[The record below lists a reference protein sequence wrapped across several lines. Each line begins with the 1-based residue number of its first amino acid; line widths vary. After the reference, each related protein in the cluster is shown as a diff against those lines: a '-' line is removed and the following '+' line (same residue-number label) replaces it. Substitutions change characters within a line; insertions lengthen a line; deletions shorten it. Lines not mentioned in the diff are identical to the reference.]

1 MLGSAQTRM
10 TEVRQPVYSVP
21 VTEPA
26 ITAADARLTR
36 IQKSGRWLILTGVLV
51 WGVWL
56 VVKLLGGEP
65 HVQYF
70 LPFHLSGVIPGSIM
84 SRWGAIT
91 RWLDR
96 RKP

>member
-1 MLGSAQTRM
+1 M
-10 TEVRQPVYSVP
+10 TEPSTNV
-21 VTEPA
+21 
-26 ITAADARLTR
+26 DNARLTR
-36 IQKSGRWLILTGVLV
+36 IQMTGRWFILAGVLV

-56 VVKLLGGEP
+56 IAKLLGGEP

-96 RKP
+96 RNP